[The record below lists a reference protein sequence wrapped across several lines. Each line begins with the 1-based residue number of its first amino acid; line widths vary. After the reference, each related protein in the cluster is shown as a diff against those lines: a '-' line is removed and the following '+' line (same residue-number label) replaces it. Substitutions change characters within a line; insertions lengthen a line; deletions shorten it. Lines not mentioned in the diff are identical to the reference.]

1 MIQNIPSV
9 KQAGLFN
16 FEALFMLYVS
26 NAETWEKQKDGWS
39 KGMCAKVCHKHS
51 PIGKWKMC
59 AI

>member
-1 MIQNIPSV
+1 MIQDIPSV

-39 KGMCAKVCHKHS
+39 KGMCAKV
-51 PIGKWKMC
+51 
-59 AI
+59 